1 MVGVDIPA
9 RRALWRNIH
18 LWVGLSLFLVL
29 APLGVSGSLLIWD
42 DAIDQAQHPHR
53 YEVSPGSLPPG
64 DYLAAAAKAFAG
76 RATPAQIRLPQEPG
90 QPVTVTGYQP
100 VQPKPGQ
107 RPPQL
112 TAWIDTGAGRVL
124 DVADPRQDLRG
135 IIHRLHGNLMLP
147 QNGRP
152 VVGWL
157 GVAMLISSI
166 TGLIIWW
173 PRSGFLKGL
182 RWRRSPSVFSNLHH
196 LTGFIVC
203 IPLAVLSFSGAYIAF
218 PNLFSSARPAG
229 AARAGQFAPPLPAP
243 HTDIAAALATAQAA
257 APPGARLASITL
269 PTAGPKPAWR
279 FQFGAGEQARIV
291 RVDDAKGAVR
301 PQHGKDGGGP
311 GQGESRDPFARFM
324 RGLHDGSAL
333 GMVWKVIIALAG
345 LAPAILGVTGAVIW
359 SSRRLRARPS

>member
-1 MVGVDIPA
+1 MVGVDVPA
-9 RRALWRNIH
+9 KRALWRNIH

-53 YEVSPGSLPPG
+53 YEVGPGSLPPS
-64 DYLAAAAKAFAG
+64 DYLAAAAQAFAG

-90 QPVTVTGYQP
+90 QPVTVMGYQP
-100 VQPKPGQ
+100 VQPKSGQ

-112 TAWIDTGAGRVL
+112 TAWIDPGAGRVL

-173 PRSGFLKGL
+173 PRTGFLKGL
-182 RWRRSPSVFSNLHH
+182 RWRRSPSGFSNLHH

-203 IPLAVLSFSGAYIAF
+203 IPLALLSFSGAYIAF
-218 PNLFSSARPAG
+218 PNLFSPGPQRDG
-229 AARAGQFAPPLPAP
+229 GRGQFAPPLPAP
-243 HTDIAAALATAQAA
+243 HTDIATALADAQAA
-257 APPGARLASITL
+257 APAGVRLLSINL
-269 PTAGPKPAWR
+269 PTAGPKAAWR
-279 FQFGAGEQARIV
+279 FQFGAGERAKTV

-301 PQHGKDGGGP
+301 PQRGRDGEIG
-311 GQGESRDPFARFM
+311 
-324 RGLHDGSAL
+324 
-333 GMVWKVIIALAG
+333 
-345 LAPAILGVTGAVIW
+345 
-359 SSRRLRARPS
+359 RAHV